1 MSLKTLTIIALATAF
16 AGGTAQASDMA
27 ASAAETLDGPVTFVK
42 TKGID
47 LASAQGVAKV
57 RSMVRWA
64 AKSLCESN
72 GRTALHMQGLEDQCA
87 RTAIGSAEP
96 QIERAIAA
104 FAKRDRLA
112 SVTIKVSGR

>member
-16 AGGTAQASDMA
+16 GAGTAQASDMTVNA
-27 ASAAETLDGPVTFVK
+27 AKTSDGPVTFVK

-47 LASAQGVAKV
+47 LASAHGVAKV
-57 RSMVRWA
+57 RSMVRRA

-72 GRTALHMQGLEDQCA
+72 GRTALHMQSLEDTCT
-87 RTAIGSAEP
+87 RTAIASAEP

-104 FAKRDRLA
+104 FAGRNQLA
-112 SVTIKVSGR
+112 SVIIKVSDR

>member
-1 MSLKTLTIIALATAF
+1 MSLKTLTTIALAAAF
-16 AGGTAQASDMA
+16 CVGTAQASDMTVNA
-27 ASAAETLDGPVTFVK
+27 AKTSDAPVTFIK

-47 LASAQGVAKV
+47 LASTQGVAKV
-57 RSMVRWA
+57 RSMIRWA

-72 GRTALHMQGLEDQCA
+72 GRTSLHMQSLEDQCTK
-87 RTAIGSAEP
+87 TAIASAEP
-96 QIERAIAA
+96 QIEQAIAA